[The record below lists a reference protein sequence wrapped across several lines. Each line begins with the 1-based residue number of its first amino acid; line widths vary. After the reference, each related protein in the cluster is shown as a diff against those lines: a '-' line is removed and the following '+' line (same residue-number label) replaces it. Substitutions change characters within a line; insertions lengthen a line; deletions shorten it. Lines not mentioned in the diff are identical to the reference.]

1 MKSMN
6 ENIENVSE
14 CDVTHYH
21 KNYSERSKKVNISD
35 SFRLCENYFFCHL
48 NTSDKNI
55 FSRKSE
61 RTPTYLDY
69 THQKTKVKNF
79 EALKR
84 TVPSE
89 TVLFAVCDI
98 INNRNTA

>member
-6 ENIENVSE
+6 KNIENVSE
-14 CDVTHYH
+14 CDVAHYH

-35 SFRLCENYFFCHL
+35 SFRLSDNYFSCHL
-48 NTSDKNI
+48 NTPDKSV

-61 RTPTYLDY
+61 RTPTAFDY
-69 THQKTKVKNF
+69 THQKDKVKNF
-79 EALKR
+79 KALKR
-84 TVPSE
+84 TVTLG
-89 TVLFAVCDI
+89 TVLFVVVDI